1 MYDYVWFLL
10 SLLVGASLARIIIT
24 QAQNTLLTGQALYVM
39 ASVLRVNTI
48 GHVRSML
55 ARAHVPLHFNVWVE
69 CFVLPVKDEGDV
81 LFVKVGTI

>member
-1 MYDYVWFLL
+1 MVP
-10 SLLVGASLARIIIT
+10 ATCIT
-24 QAQNTLLTGQALYVM
+24 FGWCFPGTHNYYSSTKYIAERSSTVTYVM